1 VRGVVVEIPMV
12 ESGRGGGIESRNR
25 GQNQHVS
32 CMKDDYCERRV
43 TAKRGTKQQTTS
55 RRRGEANDV
64 AGAGKEGRNEKQPG

>member
-1 VRGVVVEIPMV
+1 MSGVVVEIPMV
-12 ESGRGGGIESRNR
+12 ENRRSGESRNR

-55 RRRGEANDV
+55 RRRGEAKV
-64 AGAGKEGRNEKQPG
+64 AGAARRGEMRNNRDN